1 MDMQSSGSGKIAS
14 GKPFQP
20 SWMDFLVDRI
30 KRLPGPSWAFYF
42 LLFISAILV
51 SNVVLWLDG
60 ALAVGTFDQQF
71 SYGSIFIIY
80 GLCFYQFLAMIAAE
94 ALRDFYPFL
103 EADPKLEA
111 ELEYRMT
118 RLPAAWG
125 WAALILGIT
134 LTLLDVFS
142 SQYDFEINSP
152 AAWMYAA
159 IFGAFGYCTF
169 LGMMFQ
175 TSRQLFFV
183 IRLHGK
189 IAGLDLFNLRPLR
202 AFSRFTATASFA
214 VFFIGVYNVLIFSE
228 NSSGSLITFYLL
240 LALVG
245 ILLFIA
251 PLISISTRI
260 NKEKK
265 ERIFEVDQHLK
276 RTLLQIRENINNG
289 DLTKMGE
296 FNTTLGVLEKEKSIL
311 KGISSFP
318 WNPNAFRTFLS
329 TIILP
334 LLLWWIRTIL
344 EKWL

>member
-1 MDMQSSGSGKIAS
+1 MQSSRAEKIAS
-14 GKPFQP
+14 GKPFRP

-30 KRLPGPSWAFYF
+30 KRLPGPSWAFYL
-42 LLFISAILV
+42 LLFICSVLV

-60 ALAVGTFDQQF
+60 ALAVGTFNRQF

-80 GLCFYQFLAMIAAE
+80 GLCFYQFLAWTVAE
-94 ALRDFYPFL
+94 ALHDFYPFL
-103 EADPKLEA
+103 EADPKFED
-111 ELEYRMT
+111 ELKYRMT

-125 WAALILGIT
+125 WTALIVGIA

-142 SQYDFEINSP
+142 SQYDFGINSP
-152 AAWMYAA
+152 VAWTYGA

-175 TSRQLFFV
+175 TCRQLFFV
-183 IRLHGK
+183 IQLHSK

-202 AFSRFTATASFA
+202 AFSRFTATAGFA

-276 RTLLQIRENINNG
+276 RTLLQIRENVNNG
-289 DLTKMGE
+289 DLTKMGD